1 MQIPVTIIISLIAL
15 IVSAI
20 NSFTGLRRNN
30 KKEDKA
36 EATQLTTVIVKLEN
50 IGNDIKDVKTD
61 LKDVKSDIRNH
72 SDRLV
77 KVEQE
82 LEIIKRIV
90 YNHEGT

>member
-1 MQIPVTIIISLIAL
+1 MQIPITIIISLIAL

-50 IGNDIKDVKTD
+50 IGNDIKDVK
-61 LKDVKSDIRNH
+61 SDIRNH

-90 YNHEGT
+90 YSHEGT